1 MTDLERAFDQ
11 LRGHT
16 TTITLPPAQAV
27 RQRGDRRR
35 RARAAVGLL
44 SVAVVVMVASGGAVV
59 LLGAPRPVQPGPPV
73 TSGPAPT
80 TQPAPPT
87 PVERDERPAPAP
99 GEPATFPPGCFGD
112 PDAVRLDVNTGG
124 EALPPS
130 LMLTPADL
138 GPCYT
143 LLADEGGYDL
153 DRVLSPRV
161 CPDRAYATAVDR
173 EAGRSRLYTMGPENQ
188 SSEIVVRYAPG
199 RAAALMAEVRDRV
212 AECAIHELPGGT
224 GYSLIL
230 ESGFAGDDSLLVYV
244 GENPDGGY
252 PGLVTAL
259 IRVGDIVAFI
269 QNGGDQ
275 GVDPERDLEVARK
288 AVAYLQ

>member
-11 LRGHT
+11 LRAHT
-16 TTITLPPAQAV
+16 TTLTLPPPQEL

-59 LLGAPRPVQPGPPV
+59 LLSAPPTVPILPA

-80 TQPAPPT
+80 TPPATPT
-87 PVERDERPAPAP
+87 PVERNEAPAPAP
-99 GEPATFPPGCFGD
+99 GERATFPPGCLGD
-112 PDAVRLDVNTGG
+112 PDAVGLDVNTAG
-124 EALPPS
+124 EPIPPS
-130 LMLTPADL
+130 LMLTAADL

-143 LLADEGGYDL
+143 LLADEAGYDL
-153 DRVLSPRV
+153 DKIFRPEV
-161 CPDRAYATAVDR
+161 CPGQAFATTDDR
-173 EAGRSRLYTMGPENQ
+173 EAGRTRIFTMGPETA
-188 SSEIVVRYAPG
+188 SSEVLVRYAPG
-199 RAAALMAEVRDRV
+199 RAAAFMAEVRDRV
-212 AECAIHELPGGT
+212 AQCATHELPAGT

-230 ESGFAGDDSLLVYV
+230 EEGFAGDESLLVYV
-244 GENPDGGY
+244 GTNPSGGY

-259 IRVGDIVAFI
+259 IRVGDLVAFI
-269 QNGGDQ
+269 ENGGDQ

-288 AVAYLQ
+288 AVAYLR